1 MCSHFLNSNNVGMAQ
16 YELVH
21 QFKELGFPDISFAQ
35 GTTQALFV
43 GNFLYPNSSTPSNV
57 TVIVFH

>member
-1 MCSHFLNSNNVGMAQ
+1 MAQ